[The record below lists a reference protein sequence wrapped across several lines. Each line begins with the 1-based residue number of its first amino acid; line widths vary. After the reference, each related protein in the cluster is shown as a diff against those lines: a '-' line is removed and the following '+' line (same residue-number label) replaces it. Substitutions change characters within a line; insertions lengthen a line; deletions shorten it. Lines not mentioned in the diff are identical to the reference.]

1 VITSRKGLAWSAALL
16 AGALAANV
24 AFAED
29 IEKKWRVGITVG
41 SFLPEDKSHS
51 ASANSRA
58 ILATDGSLFDFVYD
72 PRNDS
77 AAISDFGIRGGY
89 ATRLSASYGFN
100 RTLFLEGSV
109 GYRRADVRNVEVQ
122 AEFDGTPRSTTRD
135 FQFRIFNLTAG
146 TIQQIPVELTAGLR
160 FRPKAIFNP
169 YVSLGVGYSFNSF
182 QTSSEL
188 DTLSSNMDNSVGG
201 FSRLSGSTFSGE
213 RLLSPT
219 SSSDLSGITVSV
231 PSAPEWHVGGG
242 FEVSFKKHWVVYLD
256 ARYVNYS
263 GKLRMKI
270 NNGDELGISVP
281 ADRRTV
287 TDPNAYGP
295 FGAVWITTGGLI
307 DGGSLL
313 PNVDAP
319 PGTDCTTD
327 PGDCSF
333 TGPPDGVPDPGKYY
347 VHAGNVRFDG
357 LDLQVGVRFTF

>member
-1 VITSRKGLAWSAALL
+1 MAWSAGLL
-16 AGALAANV
+16 VAALAANA

-29 IEKKWRVGITVG
+29 IEKKWRIGVTVG
-41 SFLPEDKSHS
+41 SFLPQDKSHS
-51 ASANSRA
+51 ASGNSRT
-58 ILATDGSLFDFVYD
+58 ILDTNGSLFDLIYD

-89 ATRLSASYGFN
+89 ATRLSASYAFN
-100 RTLFLEGSV
+100 RTVFLEGSV

-122 AEFDGTPRSTTRD
+122 AEFDGTPPSVTQD

-146 TIQQIPVELTAGLR
+146 TIQQIPVELTAGVR

-169 YVSLGVGYSFNSF
+169 YLCLGVGYSFNSF
-182 QTSSEL
+182 QTSDEL
-188 DTLSSNMDNSVGG
+188 DTLSRNMDNSVGG
-201 FSRLSGSTFSGE
+201 FAPLSGTTFTGE
-213 RLLSPT
+213 MINSPT

-231 PSAPEWHVGGG
+231 PSAAEWHVGGG
-242 FEVSFKKHWVVYLD
+242 FEVSFKKHWVVFLD

-263 GKLRMKI
+263 GKLRMTI

-287 TDPNAYGP
+287 TDPNAFGP

-307 DGGSLL
+307 DGGSLE
-313 PNVDAP
+313 PNLGAP
-319 PGTDCTTD
+319 EGTNCATD

-333 TGPPDGVPDPGKYY
+333 TGPPDGIPDPGKYY
-347 VHAGNVRFDG
+347 VHAGKVRFDG